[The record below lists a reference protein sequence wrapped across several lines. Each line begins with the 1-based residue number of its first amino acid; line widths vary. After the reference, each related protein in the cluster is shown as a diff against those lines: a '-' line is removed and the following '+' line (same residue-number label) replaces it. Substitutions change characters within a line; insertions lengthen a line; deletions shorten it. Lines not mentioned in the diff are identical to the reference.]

1 MIFLFKKIIIKK
13 NDVFLCLLLAFITCS
28 FFQKKTIPH
37 SSISNTKFVLKNT
50 DLIINELQF
59 SANLLDSSHSK
70 TAINKLKGS
79 YLKSRHYYKQI
90 ECYLEYCSPF
100 DVKYYINGPLV
111 KKSELEYGKKI
122 FDPHG
127 FQVIE
132 EFLFGSETVDIEKK
146 KMEYLM
152 LIEVF
157 KAFQKKIKTATI
169 NDSQIIEM
177 VQFEMLRT
185 ISLTLNGYD
194 ATFTKTN
201 VEETISVLKGC
212 IVFINN
218 IKTNYSSNQYPTIT
232 HQKLNN
238 SISNAIFYC
247 QQNKDYNT
255 FNRLYFITR
264 HINPIYKLLT
274 EFHKSELFPFT
285 PVNYAVN
292 LKSESLFE
300 SNSFNLNYFSVKV
313 NDTVGIE
320 KQKELGEL
328 LFFDPILSGNN
339 QRACASCHKPELG
352 FTDGLE
358 KAIEFEKKNNLNRN
372 TPTLLNII
380 YQKNFFHDGR
390 ARQLEEQINDVLH
403 NKQEMNSTT
412 NEMILKLNSSDEYKY
427 FFKLAFVGTADTS
440 ISYFGILKAIHEY
453 EKTLISTNSRFDNY
467 LRGNYAQ
474 LNQKEINGYNIFSG
488 KALCGSCH
496 FFPLFNGLVPPIY
509 SDTEYEVIG
518 VPKSKNILIIDE
530 DEGRIKVTKAYI
542 HQYAFKT
549 PTVRNIELTAPYM
562 HNGIYKTIEDV
573 IDFYNNGGG
582 KGLGINIAHQTLPFD
597 SLHLNKKEINDIKL
611 FMLSLTDT
619 IGLNKKPKHLPL
631 FKDEKLNN
639 RVIGGVY

>member
-1 MIFLFKKIIIKK
+1 MLFSFKKTIIKK
-13 NDVFLCLLLAFITCS
+13 NDVFLFLLLAFITCS
-28 FFQKKTIPH
+28 FFQKKTISPT
-37 SSISNTKFVLKNT
+37 SISNTKFVLKNT
-50 DLIINELQF
+50 DLIIKELQF
-59 SANLLDSSHSK
+59 SVNLLDSIHSN
-70 TAINKLKGS
+70 TIVNKLKSS

-132 EFLFGSETVDIEKK
+132 EFLFGSETVEIEQQKT
-146 KMEYLM
+146 EYLM

-169 NDSQIIEM
+169 TDSQIIEM
-177 VQFEMLRT
+177 VQFELLRT

-212 IVFINN
+212 TIFINN
-218 IKTNYSSNQYPTIT
+218 IKPNYSPNQFPSIT
-232 HQKLNN
+232 HQKLNK

-274 EFHKSELFPFT
+274 EFHKSELFQFT
-285 PVNYAVN
+285 PVNYAIN

-313 NDTVGIE
+313 NDTIGIE

-358 KAIEFEKKNNLNRN
+358 KAIEFEKKTNLSRN
-372 TPTLLNII
+372 TPTLLNTI

-403 NKQEMNSTT
+403 NKQEMNSTAD
-412 NEMILKLNSSDEYKY
+412 EMIQKLNTSEEYKA

-467 LRGNYAQ
+467 LRGNYNQ
-474 LNQKEINGYNIFSG
+474 LNQKEINGYNLFSG

-518 VPKSKNILIIDE
+518 VPKSKNSIMIDE
-530 DEGRIKVTKAYI
+530 DEGRLKVTKAYI

-549 PTVRNIELTAPYM
+549 PTVRNIGLTAPYM
-562 HNGIYKTIEDV
+562 HNGIYKTLEDV
-573 IDFYNNGGG
+573 IVFYNNGGG
-582 KGLGINIAHQTLPFD
+582 KGLGINIPHQTLPFD
-597 SLHLNKKEINDIKL
+597 SLHLNKKEINEIKL

-619 IGLNKKPKHLPL
+619 TGLNKKPKHLPL

>member
-1 MIFLFKKIIIKK
+1 MTFLKKKIIIKK
-13 NDVFLCLLLAFITCS
+13 NDVFLCLLLVFITCS

-37 SSISNTKFVLKNT
+37 SSVSDNKFVLKNT
-50 DLIINELQF
+50 DLIIKELQF
-59 SANLLDSSHSK
+59 SINLIDSVHS
-70 TAINKLKGS
+70 TIVLNKLKSS
-79 YLKSRHYYKQI
+79 YLKSRHFYKQI
-90 ECYLEYCSPF
+90 ECYIEYCSPF

-132 EFLFGSETVDIEKK
+132 EFLFSSKTLDIEKQK
-146 KMEYLM
+146 TEYLM

-157 KAFQKKIKTATI
+157 TAFQKKIKTATI

-177 VQFEMLRT
+177 LQFEIIRT

-194 ATFTKTN
+194 ATFTKSN
-201 VEETISVLKGC
+201 VEETISVLNGC
-212 IVFINN
+212 TVFINN
-218 IKTNYSSNQYPTIT
+218 LKPKYSPNLFPNIT

-238 SISNAIFYC
+238 SISKAISYC
-247 QQNKDYNT
+247 QQNKNYNS

-264 HINPIYKLLT
+264 HINQIYKLLN

-292 LKSESLFE
+292 LKSASLFE
-300 SNSFNLNYFSVKV
+300 PNSFNLNYFSVKV
-313 NDTVGIE
+313 NDTIGIE

-339 QRACASCHKPELG
+339 LRACASCHKPELG

-358 KAIEFEKKNNLNRN
+358 KAVEFENKNNLNRN
-372 TPTLLNII
+372 TPTLLNTI
-380 YQKNFFHDGR
+380 YQKNFFYDGR

-403 NKQEMNSTT
+403 NKQEMNSTAD
-412 NEMILKLNSSDEYKY
+412 EMIKKLNTSDEYKY
-427 FFKLAFVGTADTS
+427 FFKLAFTGTADTI
-440 ISYFGILKAIHEY
+440 ISYYGILKAIHEY
-453 EKTLISTNSRFDNY
+453 EKTLISTNSRFDKY
-467 LRGNYAQ
+467 LKGNFTQ

-509 SDTEYEVIG
+509 NDTEYEVIG
-518 VPKSKNILIIDE
+518 VPKSKSSLIIDE
-530 DEGRIKVTKAYI
+530 DEGRKKVTKAYI

-549 PTVRNIELTAPYM
+549 PTVRNIGLTAPYM
-562 HNGIYKTIEDV
+562 HNGIYKTIEEV
-573 IDFYNNGGG
+573 IDFYNIGGG
-582 KGLGINIAHQTLPFD
+582 KGLSINIPHQTLPFD
-597 SLHLNKKEINDIKL
+597 SLHLNKKEINELKL

-619 IGLNKKPKHLPL
+619 TGLNKKPKRLPF
-631 FKDEKLNN
+631 FKDDKLNK
-639 RVIGGVY
+639 RVIGGSY